1 MMIIDINTTCIIVA
15 IITNATALS
24 NIIIAPVV
32 AECVVRNHFAVKR
45 VSHRLLKV
53 PTAHA
58 WALIT
63 TNKL

>member
-1 MMIIDINTTCIIVA
+1 MMITDITNTCIIVVT
-15 IITNATALS
+15 IITATATR

-58 WALIT
+58 
-63 TNKL
+63 